1 MSLFV
6 KSKAMAEKMLID
18 IKRFLFFLTI
28 AVQCVFFIHYIYS
41 IVVNVNRPIFL
52 TVYCVLLFLSLLAF
66 INYLLT
72 YKSPKELL
80 KGISRFL
87 RIFKYFVN
95 FTLIAVN
102 FYGMLNFGTTFWN
115 VFLLILS
122 IISLV
127 SQIFIE
133 VIRYFIELE
142 IKKIKKRQEERKNT
156 PSQNNFNVE
165 EKINALK
172 NKIFKR

>member
-1 MSLFV
+1 
-6 KSKAMAEKMLID
+6 
-18 IKRFLFFLTI
+18 
-28 AVQCVFFIHYIYS
+28 
-41 IVVNVNRPIFL
+41 
-52 TVYCVLLFLSLLAF
+52 
-66 INYLLT
+66 
-72 YKSPKELL
+72 
-80 KGISRFL
+80 
-87 RIFKYFVN
+87 
-95 FTLIAVN
+95 
-102 FYGMLNFGTTFWN
+102 
-115 VFLLILS
+115 LS

-165 EKINALK
+165 EKISALK